1 MIEIGLL
8 GPIVVLRDGVP
19 QALPAGKP
27 RALLLALVLDAG
39 QVVPQHRLIE
49 ALWGDQAPE
58 RAPQNLHVQVAT
70 LRKLLGDDLDL
81 SIETTGGGY
90 CLRIDPDRVDAFRFE
105 QLVHEA
111 RGAPDAA
118 ARLREALAMW
128 RGPALAELALYA
140 SGRQAEALAVY
151 RDLRRRL
158 VEELGIEPSP
168 EVQALERR
176 ILQQDTTLAPAPP
189 PRLRPQR
196 RWVWATVGGVLAL
209 ALAGGISA
217 AVIAA
222 SGSGKPRPPP
232 AVTANSLVQLDP
244 ETGKVVSVIP
254 VGDTPVS
261 LAVTPSAVWVVNRGD
276 RTVSRVDRRTHVV
289 RPIGGVPYAFD
300 IAADMRGNIWVSDS
314 KDPVISR
321 ISAGTGDFP
330 AAAAAP
336 ETIRVRPRAGRLAVD
351 GGYLW
356 VTNAVA
362 ASGTN
367 ANRDQILGAGTV
379 SRIDLRSHR
388 VVSTIPTTQLPL
400 VIASGYG
407 SIWVGNSDANFERS
421 SVSVIGTGSSRA
433 ETIDSGVSQ
442 PFGIAAG
449 AGSVWILKFDGTL
462 DKIDPQ
468 SRRLVARRSVG
479 HDIEVLSLAVGA
491 GSIWVTN
498 RADFSVSK
506 IDPRTGRIERTI
518 RLGQV
523 GASRAESQPKTRRSG
538 SRWAAT
544 RTARRRQRA
553 DELLTNR
560 FGGFGLEVDDHV
572 RDRNREALLGARHDA
587 LLQPVRA
594 ALGVC
599 RDDDLVG
606 AEGAERVVDRLHRV
620 GVPDL
625 AARVDPRVGE
635 RVQAAVEPLLGMS
648 ARLVLVGDEV
658 A

>member
-1 MIEIGLL
+1 VIEVLVL
-8 GPIVVLRDGVP
+8 GPIELRRDGEIVP
-19 QALPAGKP
+19 VPGGKP
-27 RALLLALVLDAG
+27 RALLAALVIDAN
-39 QVVPQHRLIE
+39 QPVSQDRLIE
-49 ALWGDQAPE
+49 ALWGESAPA
-58 RAPQNLHVQVAT
+58 RTASNLHVHVAT
-70 LRKLLGDDLDL
+70 LRKLFAGGDA
-81 SIETTGGGY
+81 SIETTGRGY
-90 CLRIDPDRVDAFRFE
+90 SLHIDPERVDAVRFE
-105 QLVHEA
+105 RLLREA
-111 RGAPDAA
+111 RERPDAA
-118 ARLREALAMW
+118 GDLRAALALW
-128 RGPALAELALYA
+128 RGPALAEVADEPFGQTAARRLEELRLTALEQRIDTDLALGRHRELVPELEGLVADHPLRERLAGQLMRALYA

-151 RDLRRRL
+151 RGLRRHL
-158 VEELGIEPSP
+158 VDELGIEPSP
-168 EVQALERR
+168 ELQELERS
-176 ILQQDTTLAPAPP
+176 ILQQDAGLTPTALPL
-189 PRLRPQR
+189 PRARR

-209 ALAGGISA
+209 ALAAGISA

-321 ISAGTGDFP
+321 ISAGRGDFP

-367 ANRDQILGAGTV
+367 ASRDQILGSGTV

-388 VVSTIPTTQLPL
+388 VVSTIPTAQLPL

-468 SRRLVARRSVG
+468 SRRLVARRSIG

-491 GSIWVTN
+491 GSVWVTN

-506 IDPRTGRIERTI
+506 IDPRTARIERTI

-523 GASRAESQPKTRRSG
+523 GIVPCGIAAEDQAVWVTMGSDTDCASP
-538 SRWAAT
+538 AT
-544 RTARRRQRA
+544 R
-553 DELLTNR
+553 
-560 FGGFGLEVDDHV
+560 
-572 RDRNREALLGARHDA
+572 
-587 LLQPVRA
+587 
-594 ALGVC
+594 
-599 RDDDLVG
+599 
-606 AEGAERVVDRLHRV
+606 
-620 GVPDL
+620 
-625 AARVDPRVGE
+625 
-635 RVQAAVEPLLGMS
+635 
-648 ARLVLVGDEV
+648 
-658 A
+658 